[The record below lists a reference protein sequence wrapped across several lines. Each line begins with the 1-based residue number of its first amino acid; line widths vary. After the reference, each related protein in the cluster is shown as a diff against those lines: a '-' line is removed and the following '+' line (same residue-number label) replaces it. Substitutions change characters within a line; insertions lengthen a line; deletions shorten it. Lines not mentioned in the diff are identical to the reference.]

1 MSRKIGIIAG
11 SLRKGAYTKSVAKA
25 VQDMFPKGWEVT
37 MIEFDHL
44 PLFSQD
50 YEEDGQNPASYTAF
64 RNQIGAQ
71 DAFVFVTPE
80 YNRSIPGGLKNALD
94 VASRPYSENKW
105 NGKPA
110 AVISS
115 SIGRIGGFGAN
126 HHLRQVM
133 TFLNMPPVQQPEVYL
148 SEVQDMLDEQ
158 GNLNSPEVRG
168 LLQSVVDALVK
179 MLEK

>member
-1 MSRKIGIIAG
+1 MTYNIAVIVG
-11 SLRKGAYTKSVAKA
+11 SLRKDSYNAHLAKA
-25 VQDMFPKGWEVT
+25 LVQLAPKDFTFVFPDIGA
-37 MIEFDHL
+37 L
-44 PLFSQD
+44 PLYNQDDDANQAPAVRQLKKTVEASQ
-50 YEEDGQNPASYTAF
+50 GLL
-64 RNQIGAQ
+64 
-71 DAFVFVTPE
+71 FVTPE